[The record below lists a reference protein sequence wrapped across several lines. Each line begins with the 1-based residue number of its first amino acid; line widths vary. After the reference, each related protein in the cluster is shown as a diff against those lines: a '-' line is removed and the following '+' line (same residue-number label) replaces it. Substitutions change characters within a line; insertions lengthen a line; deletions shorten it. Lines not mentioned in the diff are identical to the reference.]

1 MEQNCGKKTLL
12 LLLHSPPRV
21 QQSFRPPPR
30 NPKSQTG
37 FTYPFFCLPYSRRP
51 KKAYQTML
59 CPSFFLYLIDSPP
72 LLPEN
77 EQTTLKNAKIVALS
91 RFHVWRY
98 PFFRRKKSL
107 SFEDKKV
114 TRISWR
120 PLLLK
125 LQRIETTSMR
135 QKAIQRTHF
144 VPPPLPPVRKTATLK
159 PRPSTKDGKGG
170 GIQCRKNASHQSP
183 QANMELTN
191 DFLKKMTRHV

>member
-144 VPPPLPPVRKTATLK
+144 VPPPPSRTQNCNSEAKTLDERWK
-159 PRPSTKDGKGG
+159 RRRHPMPKKR
-170 GIQCRKNASHQSP
+170 
-183 QANMELTN
+183 LTPIPTSKHGT
-191 DFLKKMTRHV
+191 DE